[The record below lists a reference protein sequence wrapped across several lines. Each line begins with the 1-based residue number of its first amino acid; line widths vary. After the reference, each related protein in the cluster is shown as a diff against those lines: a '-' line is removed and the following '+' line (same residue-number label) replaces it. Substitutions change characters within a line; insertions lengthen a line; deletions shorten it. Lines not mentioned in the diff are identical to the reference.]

1 VGARALLRVL
11 LPLGGLGAA
20 LWPVR
25 ALEVVDLDRNRAV
38 ALYPAERFRL
48 RYRHSLY
55 GGAVWEHFRLVGGE
69 LVLEAL
75 EAEQEAALEY
85 YGLPQRPSR
94 AGELY
99 AVRGLRQRF
108 GELVVRATATGERTL
123 LLDSLTLPL
132 YRDREGHRVRL
143 RAVRAPAAWVGL
155 GAVRTLWEV
164 WKGR

>member
-1 VGARALLRVL
+1 MGARALLRVL

-25 ALEVVDLDRNRAV
+25 ALEIVDLDQNRVV
-38 ALYPAERFRL
+38 ALYPADRFRL
-48 RYRHSLY
+48 RYRHSVY
-55 GGAVWEHFRLVGGE
+55 GGVVWEYFRLVGGE
-69 LVLEAL
+69 LVLEGL

-85 YGLPQRPSR
+85 YGLADRPRR

-99 AVRGLRQRF
+99 AIRGLRQRF
-108 GELVVRATATGERTL
+108 GELVVRATATGERTVL
-123 LLDSLTLPL
+123 LGSLTFPL

-155 GAVRTLWEV
+155 GAAHTLWEA
-164 WKGR
+164 WRSR